1 MRSFRSMIERQV
13 AKAQASGALSGLKGE
28 GAPLPE
34 RRIETS
40 EEASV
45 SAGMRIM
52 AEAGV
57 VPEEFTLKKQL
68 DAARAAYGAATDD
81 AAKDAAMRRITDLE
95 LRYNIAREARQK
107 FMLKRK

>member
-1 MRSFRSMIERQV
+1 MIERESEE
-13 AKAQASGALSGLKGE
+13 K
-28 GAPLPE
+28 PLPD
-34 RRIETS
+34 RS
-40 EEASV
+40 GEANDPALA
-45 SAGMRIM
+45 AGMRIM

-107 FMLKRK
+107 FMS